1 MTRGAGN
8 DAGCLPMIAMA
19 VLGWSAA
26 LCLAAWVLR

>member
-1 MTRGAGN
+1 MNR